1 MIRPTLV
8 HQDGSVD
15 VVFDETGHTG
25 TLTPDQIEYGK
36 LMDGGVN
43 PDVLGLPCPDGCG
56 SISWHPRDSTEPLVA
71 EMFAT
76 KDAL

>member
-15 VVFDETGHTG
+15 ALFDETGHTG
-25 TLTPDQIEYGK
+25 TVPADQIEWGT
-36 LMDGGVN
+36 LPDDSAN
-43 PDVLGLPCPDGCG
+43 PDVLVLPCPDGCG
-56 SISWHPRDSTEPLVA
+56 SKTWHPRDSSDPLVA
-71 EMFAT
+71 DMFAT